1 MTTPS
6 EYQSYAKECA
16 RWAAQAKNEDERIAL
31 LEMARAWTHVAWV
44 EHDVARQ
51 SLFDGAAWHTGDIKE
66 NHRRDGL
73 MQT

>member
-16 RWAAQAKNEDERIAL
+16 RWAARAKSEGERIAL
-31 LEMARAWTHVAWV
+31 LEMAKAWTHVALV
-44 EHDVARQ
+44 EYDVTKHA
-51 SLFDGAAWHTGDIKE
+51 GEHAGDVKE
-66 NHRRDGL
+66 NHRRASL